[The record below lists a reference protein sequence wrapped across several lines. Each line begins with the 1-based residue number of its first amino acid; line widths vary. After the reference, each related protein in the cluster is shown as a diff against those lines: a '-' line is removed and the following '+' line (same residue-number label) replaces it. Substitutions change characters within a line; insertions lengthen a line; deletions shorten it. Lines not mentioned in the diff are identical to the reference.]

1 MLIVLS
7 DLHFADT
14 SAYTMGIDRSNLN
27 LPGRVY
33 RTFFREIAE
42 LIKDGYVKKIDL
54 VLAGDIFEIT
64 RSVMW
69 HEDDLRPYM
78 HNDEVTPDSLAED
91 RICDIL
97 DAITQDP
104 KVDDTGA
111 VFRGL
116 KDLFNLPVKVH
127 YFPGNHDRLA
137 NATPKIRNK
146 VRAFLG
152 IEASEEVFPN
162 QYIHYRA
169 DEARVL
175 IRHGHEYDHANF
187 GTNLALWPEIP
198 MIIDKSYYDMP
209 VLGDIITVE
218 IASKLPVLFR
228 KRYGDEAILNTFE
241 LRRMYQRLIDFDNVR
256 PSSALIN
263 FLFSTPGIARKQIW
277 KWIEPVFRELLDD
290 IAFNNSLRSD
300 IMALGNFGKLGTKA
314 LMSIFKARVWRRGLP
329 LWMFNALIN
338 PAIRKTGH
346 DSDIRLIEKE
356 SFLTEGNQNLRC
368 LVSGHTHNAMVR
380 LLSVDEGIEKY
391 YINSGTFRNVIMTT
405 PNQTR
410 FGRLRSKARI
420 LIYEEGEQNPEYTR
434 ETGWS
439 FDFNARSGFG
449 ADPNNLV
456 DFFSD

>member
-42 LIKDGYVKKIDL
+42 LIKDGYVKHIDL

-69 HEDDLRPYM
+69 HDDDLRPYM
-78 HNDEVTPDSLAED
+78 HNDEVTADSRAEK

-97 DAITQDP
+97 DAIMRDP
-104 KVDDTGA
+104 KVDDTG
-111 VFRGL
+111 VVLRSL
-116 KDLFNLPVKVH
+116 EDLFGIPVRIH
-127 YFPGNHDRLA
+127 YFPGNHDRLV
-137 NATPKIRNK
+137 NATTKARNK
-146 VRAFLG
+146 VRQFLG
-152 IEASEEVFPN
+152 IEESDAHFPN
-162 QYIHYRA
+162 QYLHYRDGEVRA
-169 DEARVL
+169 L

-187 GTNLALWPEIP
+187 GVNLAHWPEIP
-198 MIIDKSYYDMP
+198 LVIDKSYYDMP
-209 VLGDIITVE
+209 VLGDIITAE

-228 KRYGDEAILNTFE
+228 KRYGDDAILNTFR
-241 LRRMYQRLIDFDNVR
+241 LKRMYQRLIDFDNVR

-263 FLFSTPGIARKQIW
+263 FLISTPGLERKEIW
-277 KWIEPVFRELLDD
+277 KMIEPVFRELLDD
-290 IAFNNSLRSD
+290 IAFNPTLRSD
-300 IMALGNFGKLGTKA
+300 IMAFTNFGALGTRA
-314 LMSIFKARVWRRGLP
+314 ILSIFKARIWRRGLP

-338 PAIRKTGH
+338 PAIKKTGN

-356 SFLTEGNQNLRC
+356 AFLRNGNQNLRC
-368 LVSGHTHNAMVR
+368 LISGHTHNAMVR
-380 LLSVDEGIEKY
+380 LLSVDDGIEKY
-391 YINSGTFRNVIMTT
+391 YINSGTFRNVILTT
-405 PNQTR
+405 PNQAK
-410 FGRLRSKARI
+410 FGRLRSKSRV
-420 LIYEEGEQNPEYTR
+420 LIYEDGEQNPEYTR

-456 DFFSD
+456 DFFSN

>member
-42 LIKDGYVKKIDL
+42 LIKDGYVKHIDL

-69 HEDDLRPYM
+69 HDDDLRPYM
-78 HNDEVTPDSLAED
+78 HNDEVTADSRAEK

-97 DAITQDP
+97 DAIMRDP

-111 VFRGL
+111 VLRSL
-116 KDLFNLPVKVH
+116 EDLFGIPVRIH
-127 YFPGNHDRLA
+127 YFPGNHDRLV
-137 NATPKIRNK
+137 NATTKARNK
-146 VRAFLG
+146 VRQFLG
-152 IEASEEVFPN
+152 IEESDAHFPN
-162 QYIHYRA
+162 QYLHYRDGEVRA
-169 DEARVL
+169 L

-187 GTNLALWPEIP
+187 GVNLAHWPEIP
-198 MIIDKSYYDMP
+198 LVIDKSYYDMP
-209 VLGDIITVE
+209 VLGDIITAE

-228 KRYGDEAILNTFE
+228 KRYGDDAILNTFR
-241 LRRMYQRLIDFDNVR
+241 LKRMYQRLIDFDNVR

-263 FLFSTPGIARKQIW
+263 FLISTPGLERKEIW
-277 KWIEPVFRELLDD
+277 KMIEPVFRELLDD
-290 IAFNNSLRSD
+290 IAFNPTLRSD
-300 IMALGNFGKLGTKA
+300 IMAFTNFGALGTRA
-314 LMSIFKARVWRRGLP
+314 ILSIFKARIWRRGLP

-338 PAIRKTGH
+338 PAIKKTGN

-356 SFLTEGNQNLRC
+356 AFLRNGIQNLRC
-368 LVSGHTHNAMVR
+368 LISGHTHNAMVR
-380 LLSVDEGIEKY
+380 LLSVDDGIEKY
-391 YINSGTFRNVIMTT
+391 YINSGTFRNVILTT
-405 PNQTR
+405 PNQAK
-410 FGRLRSKARI
+410 FGRLRSKSRV
-420 LIYEEGEQNPEYTR
+420 LIYEDGEQNPEYTR

-456 DFFSD
+456 DFFSN

>member
-42 LIKDGYVKKIDL
+42 LIKDGYVKHIDL

-69 HEDDLRPYM
+69 HDDDLRPYM
-78 HNDEVTPDSLAED
+78 HNDEVTADSRAEK

-97 DAITQDP
+97 DAIMRDP

-111 VFRGL
+111 VLRSL
-116 KDLFNLPVKVH
+116 EDLFGIPVRIH
-127 YFPGNHDRLA
+127 YFPGNHDRLV
-137 NATPKIRNK
+137 NATTKARNK
-146 VRAFLG
+146 VRQFLG
-152 IEASEEVFPN
+152 IEESDAHFPN
-162 QYIHYRA
+162 QYLHYRDGEVRA
-169 DEARVL
+169 L

-187 GTNLALWPEIP
+187 GVNLAHWPEIP
-198 MIIDKSYYDMP
+198 LVIDKSYYDMP
-209 VLGDIITVE
+209 VLGDIITAE

-228 KRYGDEAILNTFE
+228 KRYGDDAILNTFR
-241 LRRMYQRLIDFDNVR
+241 LKRMYQRLIDFDNVR

-263 FLFSTPGIARKQIW
+263 FLISTPGLERKEIW
-277 KWIEPVFRELLDD
+277 KMIEPVFRELLDD
-290 IAFNNSLRSD
+290 IAFNPTLRSD
-300 IMALGNFGKLGTKA
+300 IMAFTNFGALGTRA
-314 LMSIFKARVWRRGLP
+314 ILSIFKARIWRRGLP

-338 PAIRKTGH
+338 PAIKKTGN

-356 SFLTEGNQNLRC
+356 AFLRNGNQNLRC
-368 LVSGHTHNAMVR
+368 LISGHTHNAMVR
-380 LLSVDEGIEKY
+380 LLSVDDGIEKY
-391 YINSGTFRNVIMTT
+391 YINSGTFRNVILTT
-405 PNQTR
+405 PNQAK
-410 FGRLRSKARI
+410 FGRLRSKSRV
-420 LIYEEGEQNPEYTR
+420 LIYEDGEQNPEYTR

-456 DFFSD
+456 DFFSN

>member
-42 LIKDGYVKKIDL
+42 LIKDGFVNHIDL

-69 HEDDLRPYM
+69 HDDDLRPYM
-78 HNDEVTPDSLAED
+78 HNDEVKEDSPAEK

-97 DAITQDP
+97 DAIVRDP

-111 VFRGL
+111 VLRGL
-116 KDLFNLPVKVH
+116 EDLFGMPVRIH
-127 YFPGNHDRLA
+127 YFPGNHDRLV

-146 VRAFLG
+146 VRQFLG
-152 IEASEEVFPN
+152 LEESVDHFPN
-162 QYIHYRA
+162 QYLHYR
-169 DEARVL
+169 DGEVRVL

-187 GTNLALWPEIP
+187 GVNLALWSEIP
-198 MIIDKSYYDMP
+198 LIIDKSYYDMP
-209 VLGDIITVE
+209 VLGDIITAE

-228 KRYGDEAILNTFE
+228 KRYGDEAILNTFR
-241 LRRMYQRLIDFDNVR
+241 LKRMYQRLIDFDNVR

-263 FLFSTPGIARKQIW
+263 FLISTPGLERKEIW
-277 KWIEPVFRELLDD
+277 KMIEPVFRELLDD
-290 IAFNNSLRSD
+290 IAFNSSLRSD
-300 IMALGNFGKLGTKA
+300 IMAFANFGALGTRA
-314 LMSIFKARVWRRGLP
+314 IMSMFKARIWRRGLP

-338 PAIRKTGH
+338 PAIKKTGN
-346 DSDIRLIEKE
+346 DSDIRLIQKE
-356 SFLTEGNQNLRC
+356 AFLRDGNQNLRC
-368 LVSGHTHNAMVR
+368 LISGHTHNAMVR

-391 YINSGTFRNVIMTT
+391 YINSGTFRNVILTT
-405 PNQTR
+405 PNQAK
-410 FGRLRSKARI
+410 FGRLRSKARV
-420 LIYEEGEQNPEYTR
+420 LIYEDGEQNPEYTR

-456 DFFSD
+456 DFFSN

>member
-42 LIKDGYVKKIDL
+42 LIKDGYVKHIDL

-69 HEDDLRPYM
+69 HDDDLRPYM
-78 HNDEVTPDSLAED
+78 HNDEVTADSRAEK

-97 DAITQDP
+97 DAIMRDP

-111 VFRGL
+111 VLRSL
-116 KDLFNLPVKVH
+116 EDLFGIPVRIH
-127 YFPGNHDRLA
+127 YFPGNHDRLV
-137 NATPKIRNK
+137 NATTKARNK
-146 VRAFLG
+146 VRQFLG
-152 IEASEEVFPN
+152 IEESDGHFPN
-162 QYIHYRA
+162 QYLHYRDGEVRA
-169 DEARVL
+169 L

-187 GTNLALWPEIP
+187 GVNLAHWPEIP
-198 MIIDKSYYDMP
+198 LVIDKSYYDMP
-209 VLGDIITVE
+209 VLGDIITAE

-228 KRYGDEAILNTFE
+228 KRYGDDAILNTFR
-241 LRRMYQRLIDFDNVR
+241 LKRMYQRLIDFDNVR

-263 FLFSTPGIARKQIW
+263 FLISTPGLERKEIW
-277 KWIEPVFRELLDD
+277 KMIEPVFRELLDD
-290 IAFNNSLRSD
+290 IAFNPTLRSD
-300 IMALGNFGKLGTKA
+300 IMAFTNFGALGTRA
-314 LMSIFKARVWRRGLP
+314 ILSIFKARIWRRGLP

-338 PAIRKTGH
+338 PAIKKTGN

-356 SFLTEGNQNLRC
+356 AFLRNGNQNLRC
-368 LVSGHTHNAMVR
+368 LISGHTHNAMVR
-380 LLSVDEGIEKY
+380 LLSVDDGIEKY
-391 YINSGTFRNVIMTT
+391 YINSGTFRNVILTT
-405 PNQTR
+405 PNQAK
-410 FGRLRSKARI
+410 FGRLRSKSRV
-420 LIYEEGEQNPEYTR
+420 LIYEDGEQNPEYTR

-456 DFFSD
+456 DFFSN

>member
-1 MLIVLS
+1 MIIVLS

-42 LIKDGYVKKIDL
+42 LIKDGYVKHIDL

-69 HEDDLRPYM
+69 HDDDLRPYM
-78 HNDEVTPDSLAED
+78 HNDEVTADSRAEK

-97 DAITQDP
+97 DAIMRDP

-111 VFRGL
+111 VLRSL
-116 KDLFNLPVKVH
+116 EDLFGIPVRIH
-127 YFPGNHDRLA
+127 YFPGNHDRLV
-137 NATPKIRNK
+137 NATTKARNK
-146 VRAFLG
+146 VRQFLG
-152 IEASEEVFPN
+152 IEESDAHFPN
-162 QYIHYRA
+162 QYLHYRDGEVRA
-169 DEARVL
+169 L

-187 GTNLALWPEIP
+187 GVNLAHWPEIP
-198 MIIDKSYYDMP
+198 LVIDKSYYDMP
-209 VLGDIITVE
+209 VLGDIITAE

-228 KRYGDEAILNTFE
+228 KRYGDDAILNTFR
-241 LRRMYQRLIDFDNVR
+241 LKRMYQRLIDFDNVR

-263 FLFSTPGIARKQIW
+263 FLISTPGLERKEIW
-277 KWIEPVFRELLDD
+277 KMIEPVFRELLDD
-290 IAFNNSLRSD
+290 IAFNPTLRSD
-300 IMALGNFGKLGTKA
+300 IMAFTNFGALGTRA
-314 LMSIFKARVWRRGLP
+314 ILSIFKARIWRRGLP

-338 PAIRKTGH
+338 PAIKKTGN

-356 SFLTEGNQNLRC
+356 AFLRNGNQNLRC
-368 LVSGHTHNAMVR
+368 LISGHTHNAMVR
-380 LLSVDEGIEKY
+380 LLSVDDGIEKY
-391 YINSGTFRNVIMTT
+391 YINSGTFRNVILTT
-405 PNQTR
+405 PNQAK
-410 FGRLRSKARI
+410 FGRLRSKSRV
-420 LIYEEGEQNPEYTR
+420 LIYEDGEQNPEYTR

-456 DFFSD
+456 DFFSN